1 MESWRDE
8 KKEQDT
14 YITVS
19 SHLTKRC
26 HIFATLKQ
34 TLLTV
39 QIHSAAF
46 QHRVTCQ
53 NPNYSVY
60 TYIWTRFDNC
70 ALSLNSSG
78 MFKRM
83 VIAGL
88 KQTENKSGSQNQLNR
103 CRQPCREFWERGL
116 VVGLFRCWAIIA
128 TICSAACFY
137 PGPFSPRPPLLAALS
152 VSAYHRDWRDMWS
165 TMEKSGSGIH
175 VALQSSGQKTITGWQ
190 THLPVRAHVL
200 THIDTFKD
208 PPQASFQSFQLHP
221 KYYFKKNISVSH
233 KNKMNCL
240 CWDTTY
246 N

>member
-103 CRQPCREFWERGL
+103 CRQPCREFWESGL

-165 TMEKSGSGIH
+165 TGLHYGKVWLRYPCGITVIWPKNH
-175 VALQSSGQKTITGWQ
+175 HGLTNALTCTCTRPY
-190 THLPVRAHVL
+190 THR
-200 THIDTFKD
+200 HIQRPTPGLISKFST
-208 PPQASFQSFQLHP
+208 AP
-221 KYYFKKNISVSH
+221 KI
-233 KNKMNCL
+233 L
-240 CWDTTY
+240 L
-246 N
+246 